1 MAIPASSL
9 FNLTGAVALVSGG
22 GTGIGLMAARGLA
35 SQGAKV
41 YITGRRLPV
50 LESAAKAHNP
60 ALSQHGGSLVP
71 IQVDVTD
78 KKSLEAAAQQIEK
91 ADGRLHVLVNNA
103 GVEGPVVRF
112 NPEEDFA
119 SGSEADK
126 ASLIA
131 KRFWDSETFDDWES
145 AFRPNVSAVFFAT
158 MAFLP
163 LLIRGNEK
171 PPKQYVEAI
180 GSSHPW
186 TASIINITSISGL
199 VKTAQNHY
207 PYNASKAAANHITQ
221 MLAHELQFSAKVGV
235 RVNAIAPG
243 MFATEMTTKVS
254 TMETGGQSRQSDLD
268 PRHTNPAGRAGLEED
283 MAQAILFL
291 SACRFTTGVVLPV
304 DGGFVTSAASSR

>member
-9 FNLTGAVALVSGG
+9 FDLSGAVALVSGG

-50 LESAAKAHNP
+50 LESATKAHNQS
-60 ALSQHGGSLVP
+60 LSQHGGSLVP

-91 ADGRLHVLVNNA
+91 ADGKLHILVNNA
-103 GVEGPVVRF
+103 GVEGVVTHF
-112 NPEEDFA
+112 TADDFT
-119 SGSEADK
+119 SGSDADK

-131 KRFWDSETFDDWES
+131 KRFWERESFDDWD
-145 AFRPNVSAVFFAT
+145 ATFKPNVAAVFFAT

-163 LLIRGNEK
+163 LLAKGNEQ
-171 PPKQYVEAI
+171 PPKAYVDVA
-180 GSSHPW
+180 GSKHAW
-186 TASIINITSISGL
+186 TASVINITSISGI

-221 MLAHELQFSAKVGV
+221 MLAHELQFSAKIGV

-243 MFATEMTTKVS
+243 LFATEMTTKKATLES
-254 TMETGGQSRQSDLD
+254 GGQSQESDLD
-268 PRHTNPAGRAGLEED
+268 PRMANPAGRAGLEAD
-283 MAQAILFL
+283 MAQAVLFL
-291 SACRFTTGVVLPV
+291 STCRFTTGVVLPV
-304 DGGFVTSAASSR
+304 DGGFVTSAASNR